1 MKDDLERRVRE
12 LVGAGRIAPL
22 RGSAELI
29 IEENCD
35 CFAMRLC
42 RGDNNTVVVMSDLE
56 LEKLSPKEI
65 DELLRDRVRNSVNV
79 LTRHTNKS

>member
-1 MKDDLERRVRE
+1 MIDDLERRVRE
-12 LVGAGRIAPL
+12 LVGEGQIAPL

-29 IEENCD
+29 IEENCN

-42 RGDNNTVVVMSDLE
+42 RGDNNTIVVMSDIE

-79 LTRHTNKS
+79 LLRE

>member
-1 MKDDLERRVRE
+1 MKDNLERRVRE
-12 LVGAGRIAPL
+12 LVGEGQIAPF
-22 RGSAELI
+22 RGSAEMIL
-29 IEENCD
+29 EEFCD

-42 RGDNNTVVVMSDLE
+42 RGDNNTVVVISDRE